1 MVQCT
6 VGFVSRWI
14 IHGRGGG
21 GGGEREYNSPT
32 VHSRLFLLLS
42 QRYKLVS
49 PNPRNYEQ
57 KRGELFL
64 GPVLHATRI
73 NVATLL
79 ALFATSLSN
88 RATPLLMTVERS
100 GDDNADS
107 LGFIVRAGRGGEKT
121 RSSSFL
127 SLSLCRYSC
136 ALHSLLFLV
145 KRATFILLSCNFHFR
160 LENSSPTLS
169 HHRIIPARFE

>member
-1 MVQCT
+1 M
-6 VGFVSRWI
+6 
-14 IHGRGGG
+14 
-21 GGGEREYNSPT
+21 
-32 VHSRLFLLLS
+32 
-42 QRYKLVS
+42 
-49 PNPRNYEQ
+49 
-57 KRGELFL
+57 
-64 GPVLHATRI
+64 
-73 NVATLL
+73 ATLL

-169 HHRIIPARFE
+169 HHRIIPLQLDLNNWNNFVYSSCFSHHL

>member
-1 MVQCT
+1 M
-6 VGFVSRWI
+6 
-14 IHGRGGG
+14 GGG
-21 GGGEREYNSPT
+21 GYNSPT

-88 RATPLLMTVERS
+88 RATALLMTVERS

-127 SLSLCRYSC
+127 SLSLS
-136 ALHSLLFLV
+136 LSLLLCFTFSSLSRETSNVYPPLV
-145 KRATFILLSCNFHFR
+145 
-160 LENSSPTLS
+160 
-169 HHRIIPARFE
+169 